1 MHYLDNSA
9 TTSPSENA
17 KAAFTRALDVW
28 GNPSSTY
35 SFGREAHTLLESSR
49 LSVLKALGARRNGG
63 DLLVFTSSGTEANN
77 LAITGCA
84 FSKKRRPSAS
94 GSLGTVIMG
103 MGEHPSVENPVL
115 QLRERG
121 FSVIGIP
128 TVSGVLDLGFLEKA
142 LENADSPV
150 ILAAFMLVN
159 NETGALYDIRSA
171 SELVKRYYPDATVHC
186 DAVQGFMKTRFSPSS
201 IGADTVTVSAHKIHA
216 PRGAGALFV
225 SKEIITRR
233 NLVPVS
239 LGGGQESGFRSGT
252 ENLCAISAFAQAAE
266 DGLKGFDANSEK
278 TSALRALLDARLA
291 AVCPEIRFNRP
302 SDSYIDNID
311 SIIVPGVKSETM
323 LNFLS
328 ARDICVSAGSAC
340 SARSRKKSA
349 ALEAFGTSA
358 DDADSTLRISLS
370 YTNTE
375 DDIEAL
381 TAALRLGLDRLA
393 RK

>member
-1 MHYLDNSA
+1 M
-9 TTSPSENA
+9 
-17 KAAFTRALDVW
+17 
-28 GNPSSTY
+28 
-35 SFGREAHTLLESSR
+35 
-49 LSVLKALGARRNGG
+49 LKALGARRNGG

-171 SELVKRYYPDATVHC
+171 SELVKRYYPDANVHC